1 MLKHKTL
8 RTLLISTIA
17 LGICLG
23 AGQANAL
30 ESTGSLSSYV
40 DSPKV
45 QNSYVDGT
53 LMNFNDGCPLVW
65 PGIGTTDVACVSKTP
80 SQYGGASTEDSVP
93 TTGGMGTNYAWVENF
108 SLTLTL
114 DEPSTYF
121 GLWWSAGNDQNYI
134 DFYDDDQLLGSFS
147 CATLVTALNSQALD
161 SEDGASHST
170 ADYFGSPVT
179 GDQNQE
185 PYAYLHIFAGEGK
198 TFNKVVLSG
207 AGFEFDNV
215 VVAKGTNT
223 AIQTLV
229 HLDGPIQAS
238 EEPTEDLAN
247 TGATSDPWVLASLAL
262 GFVAAGV
269 YFLKRSKN
277 VLNTLLRIT
286 K

>member
-8 RTLLISTIA
+8 RSLLVSTIA

-40 DSPKV
+40 DAPDV
-45 QNSYVDGT
+45 QSSYVDGT

-65 PGIGTTDVACVSKTP
+65 PGIGTTDVACISKTP
-80 SQYGGASTEDSVP
+80 DQYGGASTEASSP
-93 TTGGMGTNYAWVENF
+93 TTGGTGTNYAWVENF
-108 SLTLTL
+108 NMTLTL

-121 GLWWSAGNDQNYI
+121 GLWWSAGNEANYI

-147 CATLVTALNSQALD
+147 CATLVNALNGQAV
-161 SEDGASHST
+161 SST
-170 ADYFGSPVT
+170 NGESRPTSDYFGNPVA
-179 GDQNQE
+179 GNDVSE
-185 PYAYLHIFAGEGK
+185 PYAYLHIFAGEGR
-198 TFNKVVLSG
+198 TFNKVVISG

-247 TGATSDPWVLASLAL
+247 TGASSDPWVLASLAL

-269 YFLKRSKN
+269 YLLKRSKN